1 MAAEDA
7 QKPIWNSEKRRILI
21 VEPEREFREILQDFM
36 EGQRFHVETAER
48 GDDAIAMVSSFSPD
62 IVLLSRELPLADGTV
77 APDGLRVLK
86 VIKQDLRENRC
97 PVILFSAEASEKDF
111 DRYRKLKF
119 SADDY
124 VSKPFEDTEILRRI
138 ENLVGFDLSEDM
150 GEIKDRIED
159 ALDDPLANI
168 FDADPSELGTSFSA
182 ATRKEVTQLLEQMGN
197 DLENFEPSMDE
208 MEEQSGEQEIK
219 GFESSPQAEPE
230 EFDAE
235 ELKKLRSEFRTTSR
249 QLDRV
254 QKQLKGERN
263 RAREMK
269 KQWRGRLQ
277 KIAARL
283 KESEENES
291 RLREEFEAM
300 REKLADME
308 LEHTIEIERL
318 QSEKT
323 HLEEELAEV
332 KKKAGSFSREELALA
347 LKSIIS
353 SVENVLDNIDKKEE
367 EEKEEDD

>member
-1 MAAEDA
+1 MAPEDA
-7 QKPIWNSEKRRILI
+7 GKQMFNSEKRRILI
-21 VEPEREFREILQDFM
+21 VEPDNEFREVLEAFM
-36 EGQRFHVETAER
+36 EGERFQVDSAEK
-48 GDDAIAMVSSFSPD
+48 GDDAIAKVSSFSPD
-62 IVLLSRELPLADGTV
+62 IVLLSRELPLADGTMG
-77 APDGLRVLK
+77 PDGLRVLK

-97 PVILFSAEASEKDF
+97 PVILSSSQASEKDF

-119 SADDY
+119 TADDY
-124 VSKPFEDTEILRRI
+124 VLKPFEDTEILRRI
-138 ENLVGFDLSEDM
+138 ENLIGFDLSEDM
-150 GEIKDRIED
+150 GQIKDRIED

-197 DLENFEPSMDE
+197 ELEHSDSSVAGET
-208 MEEQSGEQEIK
+208 EEVSGEQDIR
-219 GFESSPQAEPE
+219 GYDSSPQAAAE
-230 EFDAE
+230 EFDE
-235 ELKKLRSEFRTTSR
+235 EEARRIKSEFRTTSR

-254 QKQLKGERN
+254 QKQLKSERS

-269 KQWRGRLQ
+269 KQWRSRLQ

-308 LEHTIEIERL
+308 LEHTIEIERV

-323 HLEEELAEV
+323 HLEEEVAELR
-332 KKKAGSFSREELALA
+332 KKAGSFSKADIAEDLRN
-347 LKSIIS
+347 IILS
-353 SVENVLDNIDKKEE
+353 LQSVLEKIGEE
-367 EEKEEDD
+367 EQQN